1 MTRGKSP
8 SITGFSVVLMGL
20 IQGGANRGWLA
31 PPPHQPMTK
40 NSILIRLFFIV
51 HTPDKVLVDLK
62 IVTDD
67 TIVEVYVP
75 GAEGILFVFR

>member
-1 MTRGKSP
+1 MTGC
-8 SITGFSVVLMGL
+8 SVVTMRL
-20 IQGGANRGWLA
+20 IHGGTSRGWLV

>member
-1 MTRGKSP
+1 MES
-8 SITGFSVVLMGL
+8 MYL
-20 IQGGANRGWLA
+20 IQGWKKQGGGLG
-31 PPPHQPMTK
+31 PPPNYPMTK

-67 TIVEVYVP
+67 TIVEVDRKSTRLNSSHIQKSRMP
-75 GAEGILFVFR
+75 SSA

>member
-1 MTRGKSP
+1 MLWSVSPADACGRWLRPASAHPDADTRAED
-8 SITGFSVVLMGL
+8 V
-20 IQGGANRGWLA
+20 
-31 PPPHQPMTK
+31 PMTEAALL
-40 NSILIRLFFIV
+40 SLLVIA